1 MKHAMRIGLSLA
13 IVLGGQ
19 SIVLADEAA
28 PTDGAYR
35 LGEIVVS
42 AKPESIAEHVG
53 TVYRVTGSDIKE
65 QGARTLNEALQLVP
79 GIIIREG
86 AEGTPRIDIRGFRT
100 RHVQLFLNGIPIR
113 DTYDG
118 QFDPTLVPAEII
130 SEIKV
135 TSGGGSVLYGPGGN
149 GGAIDIITKSGEEG
163 MHGSLGTEIAE
174 GGNYGGHAA
183 IYGASEKV
191 DFYANFNVQNRDS
204 FMLSDDFEPVN
215 AADEDGGSR
224 ENSDWK
230 RVNLFTNLSYRL
242 TDYTTLGLTFSHVD
256 GENGKPPVTNADD
269 DDIFAKSLKFE
280 RVDEI
285 KSSLL
290 QVAFSHK
297 TKGPLDVR
305 GWAYYSQTDLEE
317 NGYDD
322 DTYSSQKG
330 QGSLHQ
336 ETDTE
341 IVGVNTQFL
350 YHVDDAATA
359 TLALGAENESWESE
373 GFENKK
379 KGFNDLADDRDL
391 QTYSVALEYER
402 ELWKKVG
409 MVVGYGHHFYN
420 RDDADDND
428 FSYLIG
434 ATYDMSDETR
444 FRLNHSRKIRFP
456 SLKQLYGSGGNPAL
470 DTEVTL
476 HYEAGIEQQLPA
488 NTTLNVT
495 GFVIDAEDFIEKDE
509 SDINQNFQELSFKGI
524 ETDLKIYPID
534 DLLLRLAVT
543 WLETEDKS
551 ADSGRDD
558 LQYRPKWTVTTEAK
572 YRFSCGLTAYGS
584 IQHVADQYFYD
595 DVDATQKKK
604 LNDITVANLKFSQTV
619 LESGLEIYAGVDNLF
634 DKDYE
639 ESYGLP
645 QPGRTIYGGIE
656 YRF

>member
-1 MKHAMRIGLSLA
+1 MKNAVRISLGLA
-13 IVLGGQ
+13 IVIGGQ
-19 SIVLADEAA
+19 SAVLADEAA

-42 AKPESIAEHVG
+42 AKPESVVENVG
-53 TVYRVTGSDIKE
+53 TVYRVTASEIKD

-100 RHVQLFLNGIPIR
+100 RHVQLFLNGIPVR

-118 QFDPTLVPAEII
+118 QFDPTRIPADII
-130 SEIKV
+130 SEIKI

-149 GGAIDIITKSGEEG
+149 GGAIDIITKSGKEG
-163 MHGSLGTEIAE
+163 VHGSLGTQIDE
-174 GGNYGGHAA
+174 GGGYDSSASV
-183 IYGASEKV
+183 YGAGEKV
-191 DFYANFNVQNRDS
+191 DFYANFNVQKRDS
-204 FMLSDDFEPVN
+204 FSLSDDFEPVN
-215 AADEDGGSR
+215 IAYEDGGSR

-230 RVNLFTNLSYRL
+230 RVNLFGNLSYKL
-242 TDYTTLGLTFSHVD
+242 TDYTTLGFTLSHMD
-256 GENGKPPVTNADD
+256 GENGKPPVTNYDD
-269 DDIFAKSLKFE
+269 EDIFSKSIKYE
-280 RVDEI
+280 RVDDI
-285 KSSLL
+285 QSSLL
-290 QVAFSHK
+290 QLAFSHK
-297 TKGPLDVR
+297 TSGPLDIR
-305 GWAYYSQTDLEE
+305 GWVYYSQTDLEE

-379 KGFNDLADDRDL
+379 KGFNDLTDDRDL
-391 QTYSVALEYER
+391 QTYSAALEYER
-402 ELWKKVG
+402 ELWSDIG
-409 MVVGYGHHFYN
+409 LVVGYGHHFYN
-420 RDDADDND
+420 RDDRDDND

-434 ATYDMSDETR
+434 ATYDLSDATR

-456 SLKQLYGSGGNPAL
+456 SLKQLYGSGGNPDL
-470 DTEVTL
+470 NTEITY
-476 HYEAGIEQQLPA
+476 HYEAGIRQQLPLSGE
-488 NTTLNVT
+488 LNVT
-495 GFVIDAEDFIEKDE
+495 GFYIDAKDFIEKDE
-509 SDINQNFQELSFKGI
+509 SDVNRNFQNLNFVGI
-524 ETDLKIYPID
+524 ETDLKIYPLD
-534 DLLLRLAVT
+534 ELMLRLAVT
-543 WLETEDKS
+543 WLKTEDES
-551 ADSGRDD
+551 ADSSRDD
-558 LQYRPKWTVTTEAK
+558 LQYRPQWNVTTEAK
-572 YRFSCGLTAYGS
+572 YQFSFGLTAYGS
-584 IQHVADQYFYD
+584 IQYIGDQYFYSE
-595 DVDATQKKK
+595 VDTTQKKK
-604 LNDITVANLKFSQTV
+604 LNDITVVNFKFNQPVLKT
-619 LESGLEIYAGVDNLF
+619 GLEIYAGIDNLL

-656 YRF
+656 YHF

>member
-1 MKHAMRIGLSLA
+1 MKYAMRISLGLA
-13 IVLGGQ
+13 IVVGGQ
-19 SIVLADEAA
+19 SAVLADET

-42 AKPESIAEHVG
+42 AKPESVVENVG
-53 TVYRVTGSDIKE
+53 TVYRVTAGEIKD

-100 RHVQLFLNGIPIR
+100 RHVQLFLNGIPVR

-118 QFDPTLVPAEII
+118 QFDPTMIPADII
-130 SEIKV
+130 SEIKI

-149 GGAIDIITKSGEEG
+149 GGAIDIITKSGKEG
-163 MHGSLGTEIAE
+163 VHGSVDTQIDE
-174 GGNYGGHAA
+174 GGGYDSNASV
-183 IYGASEKV
+183 YGAGEKV
-191 DFYANFNVQNRDS
+191 DFYANFNVQKRDS
-204 FMLSDDFEPVN
+204 FSLSDDFKPVN
-215 AADEDGGSR
+215 VADEDGGSR

-230 RVNLFTNLSYRL
+230 RVNLFGNLSYKL
-242 TDYTTLGLTFSHVD
+242 TDYTTFGLTFSHMD
-256 GENGKPPVTNADD
+256 GENGKPPVTNADE
-269 DDIFAKSLKFE
+269 DDIFSKSIKYE
-280 RVDEI
+280 RVDETQ
-285 KSSLL
+285 SSLL
-290 QVAFSHK
+290 QLAFSHK
-297 TKGPLDVR
+297 TSGPLDIR
-305 GWAYYSQTDLEE
+305 GWVYYSQTDLVE

-322 DTYSSQKG
+322 DSYSSQTG

-373 GFENKK
+373 GFVNKRR
-379 KGFNDLADDRDL
+379 GFDDLADDRDL
-391 QTYSVALEYER
+391 QTYSAALEYER
-402 ELWKKVG
+402 ELWSNVG
-409 MVVGYGHHFYN
+409 LVVGYGHHFYN
-420 RDDADDND
+420 RDDRDDND

-434 ATYDMSDETR
+434 ATYDLSDATR

-456 SLKQLYGSGGNPAL
+456 SLKQLYGSGGNVDL
-470 DTEVTL
+470 DTEVTY
-476 HYEAGIEQQLPA
+476 HYEAGIRQQLPLRGV
-488 NTTLNVT
+488 LNVT
-495 GFVIDAEDFIEKDE
+495 GFVIDAKDFIEKDE
-509 SDINQNFQELSFKGI
+509 SDVNRNFQDLNFMGI
-524 ETDLKIYPID
+524 ETDLKVYPID
-534 DLLLRLAVT
+534 ELMLRLAVT
-543 WLETEDKS
+543 WLKTEDES

-558 LQYRPKWTVTTEAK
+558 LQYRPEWNVTTEAK
-572 YRFSCGLTAYGS
+572 YQFSFGLTAYGS
-584 IQHVADQYFYD
+584 IQYIGDQYFYD
-595 DVDATQKKK
+595 NVDATQKKK
-604 LNDITVANLKFSQTV
+604 LNDITVVNLKFNQPV
-619 LESGLEIYAGVDNLF
+619 LKTGLEIYAGIDNLL